1 MINPTRRMR
10 VTAVAG
16 LFLLSMLSGAWLL
29 DRGARTGTF
38 TAYEAAHL
46 YDDVYR
52 HVSNDFVD
60 TVSDSALYRKSVD
73 GMLFELHDPYS
84 VFLSPDRFTRLGEM
98 VSGDYAGLGIEV
110 DIRGGTIVIVAPL
123 PGSPAERAGVQSGD
137 RIIKIDGKSTE
148 GWTNEE
154 ATKALRGKPGTTVN
168 LEIERAGSSAPVRLT
183 VTRQA
188 IHQSA
193 VRRTAMLSNDVGY
206 LDLKAFSD
214 STASEVSH
222 AVETL
227 LGRGMKSLI
236 IDLRTNPG
244 GLLSE
249 GVRVS
254 DLFLDPG
261 QRIVSL
267 RGRVQSGDRSY
278 ADSSKQRWPTLP
290 IAIVVDGR
298 SASAAEI
305 VAGALQDHD
314 RAVIV
319 GLPTYGKGSAQTVF
333 PFGAAGGLKLTTA
346 KWYTPSGRS
355 INKLIIDPDDPDA
368 DQTAVLQRK
377 RFHTDAG
384 RVVYGA
390 GGITPD
396 VYAGDTALTPVESAL
411 ITALGT
417 KAGIFRDEVTA
428 LALDV
433 KGKHS
438 VASPNFEVTPVL
450 LDDLYRRLVARGVK
464 IDRATY
470 DDAKAVVSRVLGV
483 EIERYVFGFDAELRR
498 RASTDAALAKA
509 LQLTEGVKTE
519 PDLLRRAAL
528 DKSSADSLAK

>member
-1 MINPTRRMR
+1 MMNPSRRVR
-10 VTAVAG
+10 VAVVAG

-46 YDDVYR
+46 YDDVLR
-52 HVSNDFVD
+52 RVSNDFVD
-60 TVSDSALYRKSVD
+60 SISDSALYRKSVD
-73 GMLFELHDPYS
+73 GMLYELHDPYS
-84 VFLSPDRFTRLGEM
+84 VFLAPDRFSRLGEM

-110 DIRGGTIVIVAPL
+110 DIRSGAIVIVAPL
-123 PGSPAERAGVQSGD
+123 PGGPAERAGVQPGD
-137 RIIKIDGKSTE
+137 RIVKIDGKSTE

-154 ATKALRGKPGTTVN
+154 ATRALRGKPGTTVS
-168 LEIERAGSSAPVRLT
+168 LQIERAGSSAPVTLT
-183 VTRQA
+183 VTREA
-188 IHQSA
+188 IHRSA
-193 VRRTAMLSNDVGY
+193 VRRIAMLSSDVGY
-206 LDLKAFSD
+206 VDLKAFSD
-214 STASEVSH
+214 SSALEVSH
-222 AVETL
+222 AVENL

-249 GVRVS
+249 GVKVS

-267 RGRVQSGDRSY
+267 KGRVRSDDRTY
-278 ADSSKQRWPTLP
+278 ADSSKQRWPSLP
-290 IAIVVDGR
+290 IAILVDGR

-314 RAVIV
+314 RAVVV

-368 DQTAVLQRK
+368 DQTAILQK
-377 RFHTDAG
+377 QRFHTDGG
-384 RVVYGA
+384 RIVYGA
-390 GGITPD
+390 GGIAPD
-396 VYAGDTALTPVESAL
+396 VYAGDTSVTPAESAL
-411 ITALGT
+411 LTALGT
-417 KAGIFRDEVTA
+417 KAGIFRDQVTA

-433 KGKHS
+433 KARHT
-438 VASPNFEVTPVL
+438 VTSPNFEITPAL
-450 LDDLYRRLVARGVK
+450 LDDLYRRLAARGVK
-464 IDRATY
+464 IDRAVY
-470 DDAKAVVSRVLGV
+470 DDAKGVISRVLGAQ
-483 EIERYVFGFDAELRR
+483 IERYAFGPDAELRR
-498 RASTDAALAKA
+498 RAITDPALAKA

-519 PDLLRRAAL
+519 PDLLRRAAI